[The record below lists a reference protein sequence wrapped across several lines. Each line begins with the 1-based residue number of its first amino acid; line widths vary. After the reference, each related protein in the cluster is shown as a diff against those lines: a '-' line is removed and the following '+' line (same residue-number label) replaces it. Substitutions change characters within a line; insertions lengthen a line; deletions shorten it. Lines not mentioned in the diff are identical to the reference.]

1 MSKRFRRLSH
11 TIYECKYHLI
21 FCPKYRRPILK
32 DEIKEYAR
40 REIENLLRQNEGIEI
55 IEMNVQSDHVHLVV
69 WIPPKYSISEIMGY
83 LKGKLAIRIFQRYE
97 KLGKQFWGR
106 HLWGRGY
113 CSARLELTSSESA
126 SMSNGKKTKK
136 RRSRSCRETY
146 SVKIKASQ

>member
-21 FCPKYRRPILK
+21 FCPKYRRRILK
-32 DEIKEYAR
+32 DEIREYAR
-40 REIENLLRQNEGIEI
+40 REIENLLRQKEGIEI
-55 IEMNVQSDHVHLVV
+55 IQMNVQSDHVHLVV
-69 WIPPKYSISEIMGY
+69 WIPPKYSISEVMGY

-113 CSARLELTSSESA
+113 CVSTVGIDEQRI
-126 SMSNGKKTKK
+126 
-136 RRSRSCRETY
+136 REY
-146 SVKIKASQ
+146 VQWQENKEKEIEKLQGNLFGEDKG

>member
-21 FCPKYRRPILK
+21 FCPKYRRRILK
-32 DEIKEYAR
+32 DEIREYTR
-40 REIENLLRQNEGIEI
+40 REIENLRRQKEGIEI
-55 IEMNVQSDHVHLVV
+55 IEMNVQSDHVHLIV
-69 WIPPKYSISEIMGY
+69 WIPPKYAVSEVMGY

-113 CSARLELTSSESA
+113 CVSTVGIDETRI
-126 SMSNGKKTKK
+126 
-136 RRSRSCRETY
+136 REY
-146 SVKIKASQ
+146 VQWQENKEREIEKLQGNLFGEAEN

>member
-21 FCPKYRRPILK
+21 FCPKYRRRILK

-40 REIENLLRQNEGIEI
+40 REIENLLRQKEGIEI
-55 IEMNVQSDHVHLVV
+55 IQMNVQSDHVHLVV
-69 WIPPKYSISEIMGY
+69 WIPPKYAISEVMGY

-106 HLWGRGY
+106 RLWGGGY
-113 CSARLELTSSESA
+113 CVSTVGIDEQRIREYVQWQEKQEKEIERVA
-126 SMSNGKKTKK
+126 GKLI
-136 RRSRSCRETY
+136 RSG
-146 SVKIKASQ
+146 

>member
-21 FCPKYRRPILK
+21 FCPKYRRRILK

-40 REIENLLRQNEGIEI
+40 REIENLLRQKEGIEI
-55 IEMNVQSDHVHLVV
+55 IEMNVQADHVHLVV
-69 WIPPKYSISEIMGY
+69 WIPPKYAVSAVMGY

-97 KLGKQFWGR
+97 RLGKQFWGR

-113 CSARLELTSSESA
+113 CVSTVGIDEERI
-126 SMSNGKKTKK
+126 
-136 RRSRSCRETY
+136 REY
-146 SVKIKASQ
+146 VRWQEEKEKEIEKLQGNLFGEEEG